1 MNKLVRQE
9 RDVLNLLLNTS
20 NKQKIVLLQTIEK
33 QQLNAIV
40 QIVYNILQGYRPLLD
55 KDKRLLAKRKDVI
68 RHFVSKGVSL
78 KNRKHLLLKYFKY
91 ILPFIS
97 LIKSELS

>member
-20 NKQKIVLLQTIEK
+20 NKQKKVLLQTIEK

-40 QIVYNILQGYRPLLD
+40 QIVYNILQGYRPLPD

-68 RHFVSKGVSL
+68 RQFVSKGVSL
-78 KNRKHLLLKYFKY
+78 KKRKDLLLKYFMY

-97 LIKSELS
+97 LIKGELI